1 VGGGGPSVGLVCGGS
16 VIMYKSAVE
25 RERERERQGRA
36 GDIFLV
42 KSRFFRRLP

>member
-25 RERERERQGRA
+25 REREAGAGGRY
-36 GDIFLV
+36 
-42 KSRFFRRLP
+42 FFG